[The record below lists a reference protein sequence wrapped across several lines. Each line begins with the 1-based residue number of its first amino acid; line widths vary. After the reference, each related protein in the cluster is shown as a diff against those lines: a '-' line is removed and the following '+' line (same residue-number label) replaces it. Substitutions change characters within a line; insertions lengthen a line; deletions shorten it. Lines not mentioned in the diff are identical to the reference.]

1 MFLFSILLQAMMR
14 ERNLHNGG
22 THIIIQCNVCQG
34 GLFWKRVVKG
44 LILLTLFLS
53 LVQTDVHRDDDHY
66 SHYCQN
72 QR

>member
-22 THIIIQCNVCQG
+22 INTHNNTR
-34 GLFWKRVVKG
+34 LFWKRVVKG

>member
-34 GLFWKRVVKG
+34 RLFLEEGCERADM
-44 LILLTLFLS
+44 LTLSFS
-53 LVQTDVHRDDDHY
+53 CTD
-66 SHYCQN
+66 
-72 QR
+72 

>member
-1 MFLFSILLQAMMR
+1 MFLFSILLQATMR

-22 THIIIQCNVCQG
+22 THIIIQCNVCLG
-34 GLFWKRVVKG
+34 RLFWKRVVEG
-44 LILLTLFLS
+44 LMLLTLS